1 MYKRQGLIKPGEI
14 AEFVIY
20 VNLLTWP
27 FASVGWVTSLV
38 QRAAAS
44 QKRINEFL
52 NEKTEIVSK
61 SNEPFTF
68 EDSIQFDKVAL
79 TYENSGVEAIQKL
92 DFNISKGHTVG
103 IIGRTGSGK
112 SSLAYL
118 IMRLIDPTKGSI
130 MVDGKKLSE
139 INLEAWRKHLG
150 YVPQEHFLFSDTIK
164 NNIAFGVDADK
175 ISDEE
180 IIAAAKSAGIHDN
193 IMNFP
198 NQYETLLGERGI
210 NLSGGQK
217 QRISIARALIKQP
230 DILVLDDCLSAVDNE
245 TEEVILNAIKENLK
259 GKTAFIISHRISSI
273 KYADTILVMEN
284 GEIIESGTHQELLEQ
299 NGQYKVIF
307 DKQELQANAN

>member
-1 MYKRQGLIKPGEI
+1 
-14 AEFVIY
+14 
-20 VNLLTWP
+20 
-27 FASVGWVTSLV
+27 
-38 QRAAAS
+38 
-44 QKRINEFL
+44 
-52 NEKTEIVSK
+52 
-61 SNEPFTF
+61 
-68 EDSIQFDKVAL
+68 
-79 TYENSGVEAIQKL
+79 
-92 DFNISKGHTVG
+92 
-103 IIGRTGSGK
+103 
-112 SSLAYL
+112 
-118 IMRLIDPTKGSI
+118 MRLIDPTKGSI